1 MHPPPRKMRDAK
13 RRKVKLKSGGLKTA
27 EKVKSQQSRIIEH
40 PFLS

>member
-1 MHPPPRKMRDAK
+1 MHPPPPKNEW
-13 RRKVKLKSGGLKTA
+13 RKVKLKSGGLKTA